1 MINICDMARGM
12 TNIKNFYGCDPIE
25 IIKINLNFAYT
36 AEVLLNNDD
45 KWEIGYAGQV
55 KLIKR

>member
-25 IIKINLNFAYT
+25 IIEIKLNGAFS

-45 KWEIGYAGQV
+45 KWKIEYAGQV
-55 KLIKR
+55 RLIK